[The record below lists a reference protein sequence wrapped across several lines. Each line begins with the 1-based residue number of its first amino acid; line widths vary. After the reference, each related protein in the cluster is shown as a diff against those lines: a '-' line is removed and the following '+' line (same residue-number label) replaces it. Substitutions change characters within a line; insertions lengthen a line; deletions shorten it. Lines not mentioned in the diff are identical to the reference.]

1 LESVRAA
8 SSDLQLELAQAR
20 EQLKSLED
28 RRQRLERAQR
38 EVLDGR
44 DSVSESLAGLE
55 ERRGRSDGNEE
66 ALGKNLED
74 RREAVRELDA
84 RLARLTQDR
93 TALMER
99 LGQQAAG
106 IKALAHERE
115 ATLEKSHRLEVR
127 ETGLLSDL
135 EHLQLRLLEDYEAEP
150 DHAPL
155 LAGAVASRQNTAIEV
170 NRLKREMQALGTV
183 NLGAIEEYRRV
194 SERVEFLSAQKA
206 DLEEAEATLL
216 RVITEIDATTQE
228 AFRATFERVAAAF
241 DEMFKKLF
249 NGGRSQLTLTDPEN
263 VLETGIDII
272 VQPPGKKLQHLQ
284 LLSGG
289 EKALTAVALLFALL
303 EVKPSPF
310 CLLDEV
316 DAALDEANVGRFA
329 DVVKEFA
336 RRSQFIIITH
346 NKATM
351 AAADTLCGVTME
363 EPGVSKIL
371 SVKLE
376 D

>member
-1 LESVRAA
+1 M
-8 SSDLQLELAQAR
+8 LAQ
-20 EQLKSLED
+20 
-28 RRQRLERAQR
+28 
-38 EVLDGR
+38 
-44 DSVSESLAGLE
+44 
-55 ERRGRSDGNEE
+55 
-66 ALGKNLED
+66 
-74 RREAVRELDA
+74 
-84 RLARLTQDR
+84 
-93 TALMER
+93 
-99 LGQQAAG
+99 
-106 IKALAHERE
+106 
-115 ATLEKSHRLEVR
+115 
-127 ETGLLSDL
+127 
-135 EHLQLRLLEDYEAEP
+135 
-150 DHAPL
+150 
-155 LAGAVASRQNTAIEV
+155 AVASRQNTAVEV
-170 NRLKREMQALGTV
+170 NRLKREMTALGTV
-183 NLGAIEEYRRV
+183 NLGAIEEYQRV
-194 SERVEFLSAQKA
+194 SERVTFLQTQKS

-216 RVITEIDATTQE
+216 RVIAEIDATTQE
-228 AFRATFERVAAAF
+228 VFKATFERVAEAF
-241 DEMFKKLF
+241 DDMFRRLF
-249 NGGRSQLTLTDPEN
+249 NGGRTQLVLTDPAN

-329 DVVKEFA
+329 DVVRDFA
-336 RRSQFIIITH
+336 EKSQFIIITH
-346 NKATM
+346 NKSTM